1 MEVNNMTNH
10 EYCTEFEQAMNVILN
25 SDGKLLASAKAL
37 IENEIENRL
46 KAENIPKS
54 CRRFHLQ
61 MMSK

>member
-1 MEVNNMTNH
+1 MTNH
-10 EYCTEFEQAMNVILN
+10 EYCTEFEHAMNVILN

-61 MMSK
+61 TMSK